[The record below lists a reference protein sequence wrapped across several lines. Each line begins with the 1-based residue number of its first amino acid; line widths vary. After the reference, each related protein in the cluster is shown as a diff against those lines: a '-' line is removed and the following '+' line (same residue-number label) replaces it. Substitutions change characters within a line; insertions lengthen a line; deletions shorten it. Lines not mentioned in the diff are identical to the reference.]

1 MNLLTARFFPVLAAA
16 LLATACARD
25 GGESAET
32 RIDYPDTMKV
42 EHTDIH
48 HGVTVSDPYRWLEE
62 DVRESERVRRWV
74 QKQNDLTFAW
84 LAAVPEREAIEAR
97 LTELWDYE
105 RFGLPV
111 KEGGRYYYSYNDGL
125 MNQSVIYVQEAL
137 DAPARLLIDP
147 NSWSEDGTVALAGYY
162 PSPDG
167 RYVAYLV
174 QDAGSD
180 WNTAHV
186 LDVRTGEQLGDE
198 LKWLKFTGLAW
209 AKDGSG
215 VYYSRY
221 PAPEEAERFQ
231 TLNLNQAVYFH
242 ELGTKQEQ
250 DELVYRNREH
260 PEWNY
265 STTVTDDGRF
275 LVVTV
280 WIGTDAR
287 YQILYRDLAVDGS
300 EPVMLVEGFEHDYSF
315 VGNIGDELY
324 FRTDNAAPMG
334 KLVAIDVGKPAPDNV
349 RQVVSESADV
359 LTSASLVGS
368 RIIAHYMQD
377 ARSAVKTFDTRGN
390 LLGEVELPGPGTAY
404 GFEGK
409 LDNPE
414 TFFKFESFN
423 VAERIFRLDVET
435 GEMEIFRQAEVD
447 FVPEEYV
454 VEQVFYESKDGTRVP
469 MFITRRKDVTPDGK
483 RPTLLYGYGGFNIS
497 LTPSFSVTRLA
508 WMEMGGIYAVANLR
522 GGGEYGER
530 WHEAGTKL
538 EKQNVFDDFIAAAEY
553 LVEQGYTNPE
563 RLAIFGG
570 SNGGLLVGA
579 VANQRPDLF
588 RAVIASAGV
597 MDMLRFHEFTAGRY
611 WVDDYGSAEDP
622 EEFRALLAY
631 SPYHNV
637 RPGTEYPAVL
647 VTTADTDDRV
657 VPGHSF
663 KYAAALQAAQA
674 GPAPVLIRIET
685 RAGHGAGTPTTKL
698 IEDYADR
705 WAFLV
710 ENLDMP
716 VPERYAAAEP
726 AP

>member
-1 MNLLTARFFPVLAAA
+1 MNKVTARLLPICLA
-16 LLATACARD
+16 LLSVSGCARD
-25 GGESAET
+25 DGETAEP
-32 RIDYPDTMKV
+32 RIDHPETLRV
-42 EHTDIH
+42 EHTDRY
-48 HGVTVSDPYRWLEE
+48 HGITVADPYRWLEE
-62 DVRESERVRRWV
+62 DVRESERVRQWV
-74 QKQNDLTFAW
+74 EAQNEITFGY
-84 LAAVPEREAIEAR
+84 LASIPQREAIEAR

-105 RFGLPV
+105 RFGLPA

-125 MNQSVIYVQEAL
+125 MNQEVIYTQETL

-147 NSWSEDGTVALAGYY
+147 NAWSEDGTVALAGFY

-167 RYVAYLV
+167 QHVAYLV

-180 WNTAHV
+180 WNTARV
-186 LDVRTGEQLGDE
+186 LDVSSGEQLGDN
-198 LKWLKFTGLAW
+198 LQWLKFTGLAW

-215 VYYSRY
+215 FYYSRY
-221 PAPEEAERFQ
+221 PAPDASEKYQ

-242 ELGTKQEQ
+242 ELGTAQGD

-265 STTVTDDGRF
+265 SATVTDDGRF
-275 LVVTV
+275 LVITV
-280 WIGTDAR
+280 WVGTDSR
-287 YQILYRDLAVDGS
+287 YQILYQDLTADGS
-300 EPVMLVEGFEHDYSF
+300 RPVMLIERFEHDYSF
-315 VGNIGDELY
+315 VGNIGNELY
-324 FRTDNAAPMG
+324 FRTDKAAPLG
-334 KLVAIDVGKPAPDNV
+334 KLIAIDVSVPASDNV
-349 RQVVSESADV
+349 RQVVAESNDV

-368 RIIAHYMQD
+368 RIIGHYMQD
-377 ARSAVKTFDTRGN
+377 ARSVVQTFDTQGN
-390 LLGEVELPGPGTAY
+390 LLGGIELPGPGTAW
-404 GFEGK
+404 GFGGK
-409 LDNPE
+409 LDEPE

-423 VAERIFRLDVET
+423 MPERIFRLDVET
-435 GEMEIFRQAEVD
+435 GEMEVFRQAEVD

-469 MFITRRKDVTPDGK
+469 MFITHRKDVTPDGE

-508 WMEMGGIYAVANLR
+508 WMEMGGVYAVANLR
-522 GGGEYGER
+522 GGGEYGEA

-538 EKQNVFDDFIAAAEY
+538 KKQNVFDDFIAAAEY
-553 LVEQGYTNPE
+553 LVDEGYTNPE

-579 VANQRPDLF
+579 VTNQRPELF

-622 EEFRALLAY
+622 EEFQALFAY

-637 RPGTEYPAVL
+637 RPGTKYPAVL

-657 VPGHSF
+657 VPAHSF
-663 KYAAALQAAQA
+663 KYTAALQAAQA

-685 RAGHGAGTPTTKL
+685 RAGHGAGTPTTKQ
-698 IEDYADR
+698 IEAYADR

-710 ENLDMP
+710 ENLGMQ
-716 VPERYAAAEP
+716 VPERYAAKSP
-726 AP
+726 

>member
-1 MNLLTARFFPVLAAA
+1 MNLLTARSISILLAA

-25 GGESAET
+25 DGESANT
-32 RIDYPDTMKV
+32 GIDYPETMKV
-42 EHTDIH
+42 EHTDTW
-48 HGVTVSDPYRWLEE
+48 HGVSVADPYRWLEE

-74 QKQNDLTFAW
+74 QEQNDVTFAY
-84 LAAVPEREAIEAR
+84 LAAIPEREGIEAR
-97 LTELWDYE
+97 LTQLWDYE

-180 WNTAHV
+180 WNTARV
-186 LDVRTGEQLGDE
+186 LDVRNGEQLGDE

-209 AKDGSG
+209 ARDGSG
-215 VYYSRY
+215 FYYSRY
-221 PAPEEAERFQ
+221 PAPVEAERFQ

-242 ELGTKQEQ
+242 SLGAPQAQ
-250 DELVYRNREH
+250 DEPVYRNREH

-265 STTVTDDGRF
+265 SATVTDDGRF

-287 YQILYRDLAVDGS
+287 YQVMYRDLTVDGS
-300 EPVMLVEGFEHDYSF
+300 KPVMLVEGFEHDYSF
-315 VGNIGDELY
+315 VGNIGNELY

-349 RQVVSESADV
+349 RQVVSESTDV

-390 LLGEVELPGPGTAY
+390 LLGEIELPGPGTAY
-404 GFEGK
+404 GFGGR
-409 LDNPE
+409 LDDPE

-423 VAERIFRLDVET
+423 VPERIFRLDVET

-469 MFITRRKDVTPDGK
+469 MFITRRKDVTPDGN
-483 RPTLLYGYGGFNIS
+483 RPALLYGYGGFNIS

-522 GGGEYGER
+522 GGGEYGET

-538 EKQNVFDDFIAAAEY
+538 KKQNVFDDFIAAAEY
-553 LVEQGYTNPE
+553 LVEEGYTNPD

-579 VANQRPDLF
+579 VTNQRPDLF

-637 RPGTEYPAVL
+637 RPGTAYPAVL

-657 VPGHSF
+657 VPAHSF

-685 RAGHGAGTPTTKL
+685 RAGHGAGTPTAKL

-710 ENLDMP
+710 ENLDMQ
-716 VPERYAAAEP
+716 VPERYAASA
-726 AP
+726 AR